1 MQRDRRPVRSSKV
14 LSCSSAHSR
23 VSFMSRTN
31 ATHDRPNGYRSD
43 SYLVG
48 NTPTRPDS
56 YHVGKD
62 SCLTP
67 RRSRR
72 TFPFEE
78 KRLLKILYVTRVLFA
93 TDGSELAIEAAQ
105 RAAGMLADF
114 EATVLGVLPPL
125 LLPRVAGVESV
136 DLPVTSPE
144 IVAEI
149 DESVT
154 AQIEAGIERTIT
166 AIGRAAERRVV
177 HGDPAIEICRV
188 AEEGRFNLVVI
199 GSHGSGFLKRV
210 LLGSVSHHVLHHASC
225 PVLVVRER
233 DDG

>member
-1 MQRDRRPVRSSKV
+1 V
-14 LSCSSAHSR
+14 LDTPQVQA
-23 VSFMSRTN
+23 
-31 ATHDRPNGYRSD
+31 
-43 SYLVG
+43 YL
-48 NTPTRPDS
+48 PFR
-56 YHVGKD
+56 GKG
-62 SCLTP
+62 P
-67 RRSRR
+67 
-72 TFPFEE
+72 
-78 KRLLKILYVTRVLFA
+78 LKILYVTRVLFA

-114 EATVLGVLPPL
+114 EATVLGVVPPL

-136 DLPVTSPE
+136 DLPVTSTE

-166 AIGRAAERRVV
+166 AIGRPAERRVV

-210 LLGSVSHHVLHHASC
+210 LLGSVSHHVLHHAPC

>member
-1 MQRDRRPVRSSKV
+1 
-14 LSCSSAHSR
+14 
-23 VSFMSRTN
+23 
-31 ATHDRPNGYRSD
+31 
-43 SYLVG
+43 
-48 NTPTRPDS
+48 
-56 YHVGKD
+56 
-62 SCLTP
+62 LTP
-67 RRSRR
+67 RRFRR

-78 KRLLKILYVTRVLFA
+78 KGPLKILYLTRVLFA

-114 EATVLGVLPPL
+114 EATVLGVVPPPL
-125 LLPRVAGVESV
+125 LAPGTAVADIESV
-136 DLPVTSPE
+136 ALPET
-144 IVAEI
+144 VAQI

-166 AIGRAAERRVV
+166 AIGRPAERRVV

-210 LLGSVSHHVLHHASC
+210 LLGSVSHHVLHHAPC